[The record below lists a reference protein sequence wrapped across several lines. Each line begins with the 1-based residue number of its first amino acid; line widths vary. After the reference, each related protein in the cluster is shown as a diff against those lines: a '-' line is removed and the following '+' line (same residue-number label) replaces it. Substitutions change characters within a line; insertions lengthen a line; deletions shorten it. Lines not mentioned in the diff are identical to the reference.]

1 MTAIGASVRRK
12 EGLDK
17 VTGRAVY
24 LDDLTRPDLLWGRTV
39 RAEVPGGRLERID
52 FAPGLPWDEIV
63 VVTARDIPGRNV
75 VPLVAHDQPC
85 LVARDIR
92 HREEPVVLLA
102 HPDREVLARAVAAV
116 RLIVSPGPA
125 VLSLAAATELLSEL
139 TLERGDVAAGLAQA
153 DLVVDG
159 TYDTGA
165 QEHLYIEPQ
174 AMLAE
179 VGADDGTITVWG
191 SLQCPY
197 YVRPA
202 VATVLGLPEDRVR
215 VIQTTTGGGFGGK
228 EDYPSMIACH
238 AALLAARAR
247 RPVKIVY
254 ERGEDMRATTKR
266 HPSRTRHRVGVSRD
280 GRLLALE
287 TELVLDGGAYLT
299 LSPVV
304 LSRGVIHAPGPYRW
318 PHLRVHGRVMRT
330 SYPPHGAFRGFG
342 APQAL
347 FALEAHLD
355 RVARAVGVDPVEL
368 RRRNLLRPGDVM
380 ATGQPMEPGVD
391 PVAVLDRALEA
402 SRFTA
407 RRAACAASNAG
418 PSPLKRGVGLATF
431 FHGAGFTGAGES
443 KLASEAALRLGPDGR
458 VEILASS
465 VEIGQGAATT
475 HAQIVSDALGVPYE
489 MVAPAVVDT
498 AVVPNSGP
506 TVASRTVMVV
516 GGLLEQ
522 AAREMVDRLR
532 REAGLPRPHTA
543 ADFVAAARAH
553 ARAHGPLVTRARYHA
568 PAGWR
573 WDERT
578 LSGDAYA
585 AYAWACYVAEVTV
598 DTRTGETEV
607 TDVVAVQ
614 DVGRVINPVTARGQV
629 QGGVGQGIGFA
640 LYEDV
645 AWQDGAMA
653 NARMTDYIVPTS
665 ADTPPITVVFI
676 EGSSSPKGLGELP
689 MDGTAPAVVNA
700 VNAAL
705 GTEITQLPA
714 RPERVLQALAGRR
727 WS

>member
-614 DVGRVINPVTARGQV
+614 DVGRAINPVTARGQV